1 MQFTTYCYN
10 ASVALNYIL
19 WKESE
24 MELIGQSV
32 KHKTLGAGTV
42 ENSDGKYLT
51 VRFSVGVKTFVYPA
65 AFREYLTASDPALAA
80 EIEAAIQAWDAERER
95 AEARRREEKRYLTRG
110 VVIPGKK
117 LEETSVSEPYGED
130 EI

>member
-1 MQFTTYCYN
+1 
-10 ASVALNYIL
+10 
-19 WKESE
+19 

-32 KHKTLGAGTV
+32 QHKTLGAGII
-42 ENSDGKYLT
+42 ESSDGKYLT

-65 AFREYLTASDPALAA
+65 AFREYLAVSDPALAA
-80 EIEAAIQAWDAERER
+80 EIGEAIRAADEERER
-95 AEARRREEKRYLTRG
+95 AEARRREESRYLTRG

-117 LEETSVSEPYGED
+117 IEESPSLEPYREE